1 MTANPDLLP
10 GPGEARSRQRRK
22 RMTIYY
28 GVSIALGFALG
39 FGLANVEQGD
49 GNFILGDIAS
59 LTLDPAVSVVVALG
73 FLIGLL
79 VLPVWGYTQ
88 IDEHQMRNN
97 LIGMAAGCQVTIAG
111 YPVWAALAMGG
122 LVPMPTAFG
131 VFVIAFVAMAVTFG
145 VLKLRG

>member
-1 MTANPDLLP
+1 MTVNPDLLP

-49 GNFILGDIAS
+49 GNFVLGDIES
-59 LTLDPAVSVVVALG
+59 LTLDPAVAVVVALG

-79 VLPVWGYTQ
+79 VLPAWGYTQ
-88 IDEHQMRNN
+88 IDEHQARTN

-111 YPVWAALAMGG
+111 YPLWAALAMGG
-122 LVPMPTAFG
+122 LAPMPTAFG
-131 VFVIAFVAMAVTFG
+131 VFLLAFLGMAATFG